1 MKRYVTVQIPTK
13 YADVKPYYVK
23 EENTIY
29 IVGWNSED
37 LKAGAQALA
46 TVKIAATP
54 ILEWYNTEAASDGLA
69 QAIVILVLD
78 SIEEGSYEQWDKAES
93 CVDVEG

>member
-1 MKRYVTVQIPTK
+1 MKRYVTVQLPTK
-13 YADVKPYYVK
+13 YADVKPYYVE

-46 TVKIAATP
+46 TVKIDTTP
-54 ILEWYNTEAASDGLA
+54 ILEWYNTTAAYDGLA
-69 QAIVILVLD
+69 QAVVTLVLD
-78 SIEEGSYEQWDKAES
+78 SIEEGTYEQWDKAKSNVDAES
-93 CVDVEG
+93 